1 MRRSKYLDDA
11 NLSSQGNLKSQDRIN
26 KPVKDRVEEMEV
38 KLSVLD
44 HTIASLKIQIKFIAD
59 LVRKETIG
67 E

>member
-1 MRRSKYLDDA
+1 MRRSKCLDEA
-11 NLSSQGNLKSQDRIN
+11 NLSSQGNLKSPGQKK
-26 KPVKDRVEEMEV
+26 KPVKDRMKEMEF

-44 HTIASLKIQIKFIAD
+44 HTVASLKIQIKFIAD